1 MRKSQFPLMTMIK
14 PPVSQDNSPM
24 KTILSSIIALLA
36 ATPLVGL
43 AQVHPSVGRITVGYI
58 KHKGVQSAFGT
69 ALFSESR
76 AVATPLY
83 FRFMNGGGGLPS
95 GIISAT
101 SGDAR
106 LTVRG
111 SILYIPLETSAS
123 IYDLSG
129 RAVVGH
135 AKGEVKLLPGMYIVR
150 LSDGK
155 AAKVRILG
163 K

>member
-1 MRKSQFPLMTMIK
+1 M
-14 PPVSQDNSPM
+14 PVSLFAV
-24 KTILSSIIALLA
+24 I
-36 ATPLVGL
+36 PLIGQ
-43 AQVHPSVGRITVGYI
+43 AQAYPSVGRISVGLV
-58 KHKGVQSAFGT
+58 KNKSVQSAVGT
-69 ALFSESR
+69 AIFSESC

-95 GIISAT
+95 GIISAA

-135 AKGEVKLLPGMYIVR
+135 AKGEVKLSPGMYIVR